1 MSVSPSHRKHYGAK
15 ALHPDDAAGNH
26 GPIRGRCLG
35 ERKSM
40 MTLRLRRLLS
50 PALVAGVAFTFA
62 MAQPRTA
69 SACAQAQC
77 AYVKMLLHRNAL
89 AIRHQMRYIAAQ
101 DSLVA
106 KQQQLASVVPTT
118 PQIQKQIQHLGV
130 AIQKF
135 NMLLQP
141 AKLKLINFM
150 TQTYYALQ
158 KLEKLAPPGSAYYQC
173 YEDSLNTF
181 KKQIEQAQDIIN
193 RPPVTPFVPSSTASG
208 SATAPSFGGGAHGG
222 GFTRTIDVHP
232 RHPIQVHRTHP
243 VNPRPTRVTHPRHV
257 GDRDDD

>member
-1 MSVSPSHRKHYGAK
+1 
-15 ALHPDDAAGNH
+15 
-26 GPIRGRCLG
+26 
-35 ERKSM
+35 M

-50 PALVAGVAFTFA
+50 KAIFAGVALTFV
-62 MAQPRTA
+62 MALPRTA

-77 AYVKMLLHRNAL
+77 AYVKMLLHRNEL

-106 KQQQLASVVPTT
+106 KQQQLASVDPTT
-118 PQIQKQIQHLGV
+118 PRIQKQIQQLGV
-130 AIQKF
+130 AIEKF
-135 NMLLQP
+135 NSLLQP

-158 KLEKLAPPGSAYYQC
+158 KLEQMAPPGSTYYQC

-208 SATAPSFGGGAHGG
+208 SAAPSFAGGASGG
-222 GFTRTIDVHP
+222 RIIRTIDVHP
-232 RHPIQVHRTHP
+232 RHPTQVHPTHP
-243 VNPRPTRVTHPRHV
+243 VNPHPARVVHPRHPLE
-257 GDRDDD
+257 RDDD